1 MNDLNRET
9 GLAALQWYVD
19 AGVDEAT
26 GCVPV
31 NRFIPVVKQPVAE
44 AEKKPRPTTSLQ
56 RPLSTTTATPQGAQ
70 AVESARDIAA
80 RCQTLGDLKTAIE
93 GFEGCGLQTT
103 AHSTVFADGDPNSGL
118 MLIGEAPGREE
129 DREGRPFIGRS
140 GQLLDRMFGAIGR
153 DRTQPDDAGF
163 YITNVV
169 PWRPPGNRNPTPE
182 EIAICQPFIERHIE
196 LVAPKVIVALGGVS
210 AKYLLD
216 TSTGIMKLR
225 GKWGTY
231 VCGDFAIP
239 ILPLFHP
246 AYLLRQPAQKR
257 YAWNDLQMLDQK
269 LKNLNA

>member
-1 MNDLNRET
+1 MNNVNREIA
-9 GLAALQWYVD
+9 LAALQWYVD
-19 AGVDEAT
+19 AGVDEAV
-26 GCVPV
+26 GCEPI
-31 NRFIPVVKQPVAE
+31 NRFVPVVKPAMAEPEAAVRPV
-44 AEKKPRPTTSLQ
+44 S
-56 RPLSTTTATPQGAQ
+56 ATGQADRAAPAARQGGQAAQ
-70 AVESARDIAA
+70 SARDIAA
-80 RCQTLGDLKTAIE
+80 ACQTLGDLKTAIE

-129 DREGRPFIGRS
+129 DREGRPFVGRS
-140 GQLLDRMFGAIGR
+140 GQLLDRMFAAIGR
-153 DRTQPDDAGF
+153 HRSQPDQGGF

-231 VCGDFAIP
+231 ALGDTSVP
-239 ILPLFHP
+239 TLPLFHP

-257 YAWNDLQMLDQK
+257 YAWADLQMLDEK
-269 LKNLNA
+269 LKSLNA